1 MARLKVAH
9 AMACKTKWER
19 EREREAGG
27 GGGKKYLSHGICSL
41 KQASDCKAKSHGKT
55 CAWIRF

>member
-27 GGGKKYLSHGICSL
+27 GGGEEIPESWHLLIKAGIRL
-41 KQASDCKAKSHGKT
+41 QG
-55 CAWIRF
+55 

>member
-27 GGGKKYLSHGICSL
+27 GGKYLSHGICSL